1 MKEMKIFLILTG
13 LKHLVRKK
21 NQSRLRKYWAMKK
34 TLWFEINKK
43 ELEELT
49 REIYNNQDKNDFK
62 IIINR
67 RPYDLKNAK
76 KIWRK
81 VTIHKSTKSDT
92 KNLYNELIQKD
103 NDALEKEKNYAERE
117 EVDGIIKY
125 NVLNILKNVSSI
137 FSGAYLDYKNVPKEA
152 MFERSIEERINLRR
166 GRLDKIERKEQNM
179 NNELFKAYFTDYQ
192 NPSNMYKKLSE
203 TKGAVNEVRVDSVK
217 KTVLSKLQRVIKNA
231 PKDDVFKI

>member
-1 MKEMKIFLILTG
+1 MKIFLILTG

-192 NPSNMYKKLSE
+192 SPSNMYKKLSE

>member
-1 MKEMKIFLILTG
+1 
-13 LKHLVRKK
+13 
-21 NQSRLRKYWAMKK
+21 MKK
-34 TLWFEINKK
+34 KIWLEINKK

-125 NVLNILKNVSSI
+125 NVLNILKNVGSV

-179 NNELFKAYFTDYQ
+179 NNELLKAYFTDYQ
-192 NPSNMYKKLSE
+192 SPSNMYKKLSE

>member
-1 MKEMKIFLILTG
+1 
-13 LKHLVRKK
+13 
-21 NQSRLRKYWAMKK
+21 MKK

-67 RPYDLKNAK
+67 RPYNLKNAK
-76 KIWRK
+76 KIWRE
-81 VTIHKSTKSDT
+81 VTIHKSTKSDA
-92 KNLYNELIQKD
+92 KKLYNELIQKD

-125 NVLNILKNVSSI
+125 NVLNILKNVGSV

-192 NPSNMYKKLSE
+192 SPSNMYKKLSE

>member
-1 MKEMKIFLILTG
+1 M
-13 LKHLVRKK
+13 
-21 NQSRLRKYWAMKK
+21 
-34 TLWFEINKK
+34 
-43 ELEELT
+43 EELT

-67 RPYDLKNAK
+67 RPYNLKNVK
-76 KIWRK
+76 KIWRE
-81 VTIHKSTKSDT
+81 VTIHKSTKSDA
-92 KNLYNELIQKD
+92 KKLYNELIQKD

-125 NVLNILKNVSSI
+125 NVLNILKNVGSV

-192 NPSNMYKKLSE
+192 SPSNMYKKLSE

-217 KTVLSKLQRVIKNA
+217 KTVLSKLKRVIKNA
-231 PKDDVFKI
+231 RKDDVFKI

>member
-1 MKEMKIFLILTG
+1 
-13 LKHLVRKK
+13 
-21 NQSRLRKYWAMKK
+21 MKK

-76 KIWRK
+76 RIWRK

-103 NDALEKEKNYAERE
+103 IDALEKEKNYAERE

-192 NPSNMYKKLSE
+192 SPSNMYKKLSE

>member
-1 MKEMKIFLILTG
+1 
-13 LKHLVRKK
+13 
-21 NQSRLRKYWAMKK
+21 MKK

-192 NPSNMYKKLSE
+192 SPSNMYKKLSE

-217 KTVLSKLQRVIKNA
+217 KTVLIKLQRVIKNA

>member
-1 MKEMKIFLILTG
+1 
-13 LKHLVRKK
+13 
-21 NQSRLRKYWAMKK
+21 MKK

-76 KIWRK
+76 KIWRE

-192 NPSNMYKKLSE
+192 SPSNMYKKLSE

-217 KTVLSKLQRVIKNA
+217 KTVLSKLKRVIKNA

>member
-1 MKEMKIFLILTG
+1 
-13 LKHLVRKK
+13 
-21 NQSRLRKYWAMKK
+21 MKK

-76 KIWRK
+76 KIWRE

-192 NPSNMYKKLSE
+192 SPSNMYKKLSK

-217 KTVLSKLQRVIKNA
+217 KTVLSKLKRVIKNA

>member
-1 MKEMKIFLILTG
+1 MKIFLILTG

-21 NQSRLRKYWAMKK
+21 NQSRLRKYGAMKK

-192 NPSNMYKKLSE
+192 SPSNMYKKLSE

>member
-1 MKEMKIFLILTG
+1 
-13 LKHLVRKK
+13 
-21 NQSRLRKYWAMKK
+21 MKK
-34 TLWFEINKK
+34 KIWLEINKK

-76 KIWRK
+76 KFWRK

-192 NPSNMYKKLSE
+192 SPSNMYKKLSE

>member
-1 MKEMKIFLILTG
+1 
-13 LKHLVRKK
+13 
-21 NQSRLRKYWAMKK
+21 MKK

-43 ELEELT
+43 KLEELT

-125 NVLNILKNVSSI
+125 NVLNILKNVGSI

-179 NNELFKAYFTDYQ
+179 NNELFKAYFTEYQ
-192 NPSNMYKKLSE
+192 SPSNMYKKLSE

>member
-1 MKEMKIFLILTG
+1 
-13 LKHLVRKK
+13 
-21 NQSRLRKYWAMKK
+21 MKK

-81 VTIHKSTKSDT
+81 VTMHKSTKSDT

-192 NPSNMYKKLSE
+192 SPSNMYKKLSE

-217 KTVLSKLQRVIKNA
+217 KKY
-231 PKDDVFKI
+231 

>member
-1 MKEMKIFLILTG
+1 
-13 LKHLVRKK
+13 
-21 NQSRLRKYWAMKK
+21 MKK
-34 TLWFEINKK
+34 KIWLEINKK

-125 NVLNILKNVSSI
+125 NVLNILKNVSSV

-192 NPSNMYKKLSE
+192 SPSNMYKKLSE

>member
-1 MKEMKIFLILTG
+1 
-13 LKHLVRKK
+13 
-21 NQSRLRKYWAMKK
+21 MKK

-125 NVLNILKNVSSI
+125 NVLNILKNVRSI

-192 NPSNMYKKLSE
+192 SPSNMYKKLSE

>member
-1 MKEMKIFLILTG
+1 
-13 LKHLVRKK
+13 
-21 NQSRLRKYWAMKK
+21 MKK

-125 NVLNILKNVSSI
+125 NVLNILKNVSSV

-192 NPSNMYKKLSE
+192 SPSNMYKKLSE

>member
-1 MKEMKIFLILTG
+1 
-13 LKHLVRKK
+13 
-21 NQSRLRKYWAMKK
+21 MKK

-67 RPYDLKNAK
+67 RPYNLKNVK
-76 KIWRK
+76 KIWRE
-81 VTIHKSTKSDT
+81 VTIHKSTKSDA
-92 KNLYNELIQKD
+92 KKLYNELIQKD

-125 NVLNILKNVSSI
+125 NVLNILKNVGSI
-137 FSGAYLDYKNVPKEA
+137 FSGAYLDYKHVPKEA

-192 NPSNMYKKLSE
+192 SPSNMYKKLSE

-217 KTVLSKLQRVIKNA
+217 KTVLSKLKRVIKNA
-231 PKDDVFKI
+231 RKDDVFKI

>member
-1 MKEMKIFLILTG
+1 
-13 LKHLVRKK
+13 
-21 NQSRLRKYWAMKK
+21 MKK
-34 TLWFEINKK
+34 TWFEINKK

-76 KIWRK
+76 RIWRK

-103 NDALEKEKNYAERE
+103 IDALEKEKNYAERE

-192 NPSNMYKKLSE
+192 SPSNMYKKLSE

>member
-1 MKEMKIFLILTG
+1 
-13 LKHLVRKK
+13 
-21 NQSRLRKYWAMKK
+21 MKK

-179 NNELFKAYFTDYQ
+179 NNELFKAYLTDYQ

>member
-1 MKEMKIFLILTG
+1 
-13 LKHLVRKK
+13 
-21 NQSRLRKYWAMKK
+21 MKK

-125 NVLNILKNVSSI
+125 NVLNILKNVRSI

-192 NPSNMYKKLSE
+192 SPSNMYKKLSE
-203 TKGAVNEVRVDSVK
+203 TKGAVNEVLVDSVK

>member
-1 MKEMKIFLILTG
+1 
-13 LKHLVRKK
+13 
-21 NQSRLRKYWAMKK
+21 MKK
-34 TLWFEINKK
+34 KIWLEINKK

-192 NPSNMYKKLSE
+192 SPSNMYKKLSE

>member
-1 MKEMKIFLILTG
+1 
-13 LKHLVRKK
+13 
-21 NQSRLRKYWAMKK
+21 MKK

-125 NVLNILKNVSSI
+125 NVLNILKNVGSI

-192 NPSNMYKKLSE
+192 SPSNMYKKLSE

>member
-1 MKEMKIFLILTG
+1 
-13 LKHLVRKK
+13 
-21 NQSRLRKYWAMKK
+21 MKK

-117 EVDGIIKY
+117 EVDGIVKY

-192 NPSNMYKKLSE
+192 SPSNMYKKLSE

>member
-1 MKEMKIFLILTG
+1 
-13 LKHLVRKK
+13 
-21 NQSRLRKYWAMKK
+21 MKK